1 MAEGLTSKRH
11 LTPMAAPLDD
21 PHAMAAQKSPL
32 TTDDLQTVLTR
43 LATAHEPADY
53 YGLIEAL
60 AQRTLGHRLFTLMR
74 VHPGGDEV
82 ERVYSSRPD
91 AYPVGG
97 RKANR
102 GTPWGAV
109 VIERGEIYIGRT
121 AEDIRWAFADHP
133 LILRLGL
140 ESVMNVPVTFGGRR
154 LGTMNLLHRA
164 GWYDEADVPTGRV
177 LASLLIPE
185 LLAAGR

>member
-1 MAEGLTSKRH
+1 MARQKPALTTED
-11 LTPMAAPLDD
+11 LQAPLSRI
-21 PHAMAAQKSPL
+21 AA
-32 TTDDLQTVLTR
+32 
-43 LATAHEPADY
+43 AHGPADTY
-53 YGLIEAL
+53 AIVEAL

-74 VHPGGDEV
+74 LFPGGDEV

-109 VIERGEIYIGRT
+109 VLERGEIYIGRT
-121 AEDIRWAFADHP
+121 ADDIRWAFADHP
-133 LILRLGL
+133 LILSLGL
-140 ESVMNVPVTFGGRR
+140 ESVMNVPVSFGGRR
-154 LGTMNLLHRA
+154 LGTMNLLHQA
-164 GWYDEADVPTGRV
+164 GWYDEADIPTGRV
-177 LASLLIPE
+177 LASLLVPE